1 MLRAARHA
9 KILEIIAHKEIETQE
24 ELCLELNR
32 QNYVVAQATISRDI
46 KDLHL
51 FKVAGVEKKYRY
63 AHIQESVGE
72 VSVKMKNLFADC
84 VLSVRS
90 AQNIV
95 VVKTLPGN
103 GNNAGIVIDKLNYPE
118 IIGSVAGDDTVFAVC
133 EDSEKALAVVDR
145 INEFLKK

>member
-1 MLRAARHA
+1 MLRSARHA

-24 ELCLELNR
+24 ELCEELNK
-32 QNYVVAQATISRDI
+32 QNYKVAQATISRDI

-51 FKVAGVEKKYRY
+51 FKVAGIQKKYRY
-63 AHIQESVGE
+63 AHIHESAGE
-72 VSVKMKNLFADC
+72 ISPKMKSLFADC
-84 VLSVRS
+84 VVSIRC

-103 GNNAGIVIDKLNYPE
+103 GNNAGSVIDKLNFVE

-133 EDSEKALAVVDR
+133 DNTENALLVVEK
-145 INEFLKK
+145 IHEFLKQ

>member
-1 MLRAARHA
+1 MLRSARHA

-24 ELCLELNR
+24 ELCEELNK
-32 QNYVVAQATISRDI
+32 QNYKVAQATISRDI

-51 FKVAGVEKKYRY
+51 FKVAGIQKKYRY
-63 AHIQESVGE
+63 AHIHESAGE
-72 VSVKMKNLFADC
+72 ISPKMKSLFADC
-84 VLSVRS
+84 VVSIRC

-103 GNNAGIVIDKLNYPE
+103 GNNAGSVIDKLNFVE

-133 EDSEKALAVVDR
+133 DNTENALLVVEKSH
-145 INEFLKK
+145 EFLKQ

>member
-1 MLRAARHA
+1 MLRSARHA

-24 ELCLELNR
+24 ELCEELNK
-32 QNYVVAQATISRDI
+32 QNYKVAQATISRDI

-51 FKVAGVEKKYRY
+51 FKVAGVQKKYRY
-63 AHIQESVGE
+63 AHIHDSTGE
-72 VSVKMKNLFADC
+72 ISPKMKSLFADC
-84 VLSVRS
+84 VVSIRC

-103 GNNAGIVIDKLNYPE
+103 GNNAGSVIDKLNFAE

-133 EDSEKALAVVDR
+133 DNAENALLVVEK
-145 INEFLKK
+145 IHEFLK

>member
-1 MLRAARHA
+1 MLRSARHA

-24 ELCLELNR
+24 ELCEELNK
-32 QNYVVAQATISRDI
+32 QNYKVAQATISRDI

-51 FKVAGVEKKYRY
+51 FKVAGVQKKYRY
-63 AHIQESVGE
+63 AHIHESAGE
-72 VSVKMKNLFADC
+72 ISPKMKSLFADC
-84 VLSVRS
+84 VVSIRC

-103 GNNAGIVIDKLNYPE
+103 GNNAGSVIDKLNFVE

-133 EDSEKALAVVDR
+133 DNAENALLVVEK
-145 INEFLKK
+145 IHEFLK

>member
-1 MLRAARHA
+1 MLRSARHA

-24 ELCLELNR
+24 ELCEELNK
-32 QNYVVAQATISRDI
+32 QNYKVAQATISRDI

-51 FKVAGVEKKYRY
+51 FKVAGIQKKYRY
-63 AHIQESVGE
+63 AHIHESAGE
-72 VSVKMKNLFADC
+72 LSPKMKSLFADC
-84 VLSVRS
+84 VVSIRC

-103 GNNAGIVIDKLNYPE
+103 GNNAGSVIDKLNFVE

-133 EDSEKALAVVDR
+133 ENTESASFVAEK
-145 INEFLKK
+145 IQEFLK